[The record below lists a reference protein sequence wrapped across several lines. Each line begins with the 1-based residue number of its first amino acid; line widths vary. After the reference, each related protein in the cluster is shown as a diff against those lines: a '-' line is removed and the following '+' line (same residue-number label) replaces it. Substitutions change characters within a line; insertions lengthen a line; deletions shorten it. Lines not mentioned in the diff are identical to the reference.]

1 MKLIPLITAALVLA
15 FTFGLAPLAE
25 GKGRGKGG
33 GGHGGGGG
41 GGGGNRDRIREQVK
55 WDAVPQAVQATI
67 TENARDGKIG
77 AIEKETRRGATTYEA
92 EVKRI
97 DGKTIA
103 IEVAADGELIS
114 VQVEQTAFD

>member
-1 MKLIPLITAALVLA
+1 MKLIPVITAALVLA
-15 FTFGLAPLAE
+15 FTFGFAPLSEA
-25 GKGRGKGG
+25 KGRGKGG
-33 GGHGGGGG
+33 GGHG

-55 WDAVPQAVQATI
+55 WDAVPPAAQATI

-92 EVKRI
+92 EVKRK